1 MITSSPKFIF
11 SIHDG
16 WFGYQKTP
24 VLENINLSLSKGKFY
39 GLIGPNGSGKSTLL
53 DLLTA
58 TIKPDQGTVAF
69 KDRPMASYRRPELAR
84 MLALVPQDF
93 TLGFD
98 YTVFDVVLM
107 GRHPHI
113 PRFSSPSGK
122 DLDLVEEALAIMDI
136 TTLRD
141 RIVTHLSGGEKQR
154 VVVARALAQDTEV
167 LVLDEATS
175 NLDIRHTIEIMRVI
189 YRRVA
194 KKAVTV
200 IAAIHDLNLA
210 AAFCDELIVLQD
222 GKVVTSGPVNEIL
235 TDQLIREV
243 FSVESHVNYNSETL
257 TPRIEYDLRK
267 YDMP

>member
-1 MITSSPKFIF
+1 MSLSTNSIF
-11 SIHDG
+11 SIRDG
-16 WFGYQKTP
+16 WFGYKKDP
-24 VLENINLSLSKGKFY
+24 VLENINLSLSKGNFY

-58 TIKPDQGTVAF
+58 TMKPDRGTVLF
-69 KDRPMASYRRPELAR
+69 KDRPVSTYRRPELAR

-122 DLDLVEEALAIMDI
+122 DLDLVEEALVIMDI
-136 TTLRD
+136 ADLRD
-141 RIVTHLSGGEKQR
+141 RVVTDLSGGEKQR
-154 VVVARALAQDTEV
+154 VIVARALAQDTEV

-175 NLDIRHTIEIMRVI
+175 NLDIHHTIEIMQVI
-189 YRRVA
+189 YSRVV

-200 IAAIHDLNLA
+200 VAAIHDLNLA
-210 AAFCDELIVLQD
+210 AAFCDELIVLQN
-222 GKVVTSGPVNEIL
+222 GKVHSCGPVNDIL
-235 TDQLIREV
+235 TDRLVREV
-243 FSVESHVNYNSETL
+243 FSVESHVYYNSETL
-257 TPRIEYDLRK
+257 IPRIEYDLRK